1 MTRDCV
7 KLCAGLSLGAVGAQ
21 ADTDIV
27 LCPRG
32 TEGAGADA
40 DAALYLVVLPG
51 DDGGQVRAISADVPG
66 RGPVDER
73 DL

>member
-7 KLCAGLSLGAVGAQ
+7 LLCAGQSLGAVGVE
-21 ADTDIV
+21 ADTDII

-32 TEGAGADA
+32 TEGARADA

-51 DDGGQVRAISADVPG
+51 DDGGQVRAISTDVPG